1 LKRNR
6 FCYFHNEWR
15 EAATRRA
22 KSKAGA
28 KHESLIRHFPVLE
41 DANSIQVALMQVMRL
56 LVSGEM
62 DSKTAGLLL
71 YALQTA
77 SFNLRRTNFEPSF
90 KHDVVIDPSR
100 VDETP
105 LGGMLWS
112 EADFEEEED
121 EKGDAEEADVEEAN
135 QEAQAGSEDANP

>member
-1 LKRNR
+1 VE
-6 FCYFHNEWR
+6 HSSWR

-28 KHESLIRHFPVLE
+28 KPESLIRQFPVLE
-41 DANSIQVALMQVMRL
+41 DANSIQVGLMQVMRL

-100 VDETP
+100 VDKTL

-112 EADFEEEED
+112 EADFQEKEEEEED
-121 EKGDAEEADVEEAN
+121 DAEEADVEEAK
-135 QEAQAGSEDANP
+135 QEAQAQAEDANP

>member
-1 LKRNR
+1 ML
-6 FCYFHNEWR
+6 
-15 EAATRRA
+15 
-22 KSKAGA
+22 AGA
-28 KHESLIRHFPVLE
+28 KPESLIRQFPVLE
-41 DANSIQVALMQVMRL
+41 DANSIQVGLMHVMRL

-100 VDETP
+100 VNETP

-112 EADFEEEED
+112 EADFEEEEEED
-121 EKGDAEEADVEEAN
+121 GAPEEADVEEAN
-135 QEAQAGSEDANP
+135 QEAQAEAEDANP

>member
-1 LKRNR
+1 
-6 FCYFHNEWR
+6 
-15 EAATRRA
+15 
-22 KSKAGA
+22 
-28 KHESLIRHFPVLE
+28 
-41 DANSIQVALMQVMRL
+41 MQVMRL

-100 VDETP
+100 VDKTL

-112 EADFEEEED
+112 EADFQEKEEEEED
-121 EKGDAEEADVEEAN
+121 DAEEADVEEAK
-135 QEAQAGSEDANP
+135 QEAQAQAEDANP

>member
-1 LKRNR
+1 ML
-6 FCYFHNEWR
+6 
-15 EAATRRA
+15 
-22 KSKAGA
+22 AGA
-28 KHESLIRHFPVLE
+28 KPESLIRQFPVLE
-41 DANSIQVALMQVMRL
+41 DANSIQVGLMQVMRL

-112 EADFEEEED
+112 EADFEEEE
-121 EKGDAEEADVEEAN
+121 EGDAEEGDVEEAN
-135 QEAQAGSEDANP
+135 QEAQAEAEDANP

>member
-1 LKRNR
+1 VL
-6 FCYFHNEWR
+6 
-15 EAATRRA
+15 
-22 KSKAGA
+22 AGA
-28 KHESLIRHFPVLE
+28 KPESLIRQFPVLE
-41 DANSIQVALMQVMRL
+41 DANSIQVGLMQVMRL

-112 EADFEEEED
+112 EADFEEEE
-121 EKGDAEEADVEEAN
+121 EGDAEEGDVEEAN
-135 QEAQAGSEDANP
+135 QEAQAEAEDANP